1 MSNLIPYGGEDKLPA
16 LRPSPPPVSDGLAAW
31 CAPIEDGHQMPHYP
45 SWLQEQARTALEA
58 IEPMMVPVSERR
70 LREWLLPIPSSVRNG
85 GRNPD
90 ETKRWLGAVALA
102 MADVPGCLFNRES
115 QVAALRTFEFFPS
128 AADIYQV
135 IADDRARLTRRV
147 LALRHI
153 AEMPPSD
160 ETQHNAA

>member
-1 MSNLIPYGGEDKLPA
+1 MSNLTPYDQDRLPA
-16 LRPSPPPVSDGLAAW
+16 RRPSPPPIPESLAAW
-31 CAPIEDGHQMPHYP
+31 LAPVEDGHQMPHYP
-45 SWLQEQARTALEA
+45 SWLQDMARTALEA
-58 IEPMMVPVSERR
+58 IEPMMLPVSERR

-85 GRNPD
+85 GRSKED
-90 ETKRWLGAVALA
+90 TTRWLGAVAIALE
-102 MADVPGCLFNRES
+102 DVPGCLFNRES

-160 ETQHNAA
+160 ET